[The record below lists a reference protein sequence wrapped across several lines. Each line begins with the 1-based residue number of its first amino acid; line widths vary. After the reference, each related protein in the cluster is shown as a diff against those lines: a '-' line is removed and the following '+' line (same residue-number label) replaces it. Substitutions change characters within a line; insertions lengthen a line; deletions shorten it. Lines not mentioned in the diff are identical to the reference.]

1 MTKKNKCL
9 FVYTYLKCRKKK
21 KKHKQD
27 DQELCT
33 LQKNGINTIKAL
45 FWNKEINLRK
55 VFNREGQW

>member
-45 FWNKEINLRK
+45 F
-55 VFNREGQW
+55 